1 MSQPVAIFASYAS
14 AFGGPPFE
22 FSRKDLTAGADPVKF
37 GIRHWDGFT
46 LNMMIRDEQRKVA
59 KIGETFF
66 MGLLAAG
73 DLLVELG
80 GVKLDGSLELSA
92 VATLGIQ
99 GKPADLLVSRDGKP
113 LKLKIQL
120 ERAR

>member
-1 MSQPVAIFASYAS
+1 MESSGS
-14 AFGGPPFE
+14 
-22 FSRKDLTAGADPVKF
+22 KAGIK
-37 GIRHWDGFT
+37 
-46 LNMMIRDEQRKVA
+46 
-59 KIGETFF
+59 
-66 MGLLAAG
+66 AG

-80 GVKLDGSLELSA
+80 GVKLDGSLEPSA